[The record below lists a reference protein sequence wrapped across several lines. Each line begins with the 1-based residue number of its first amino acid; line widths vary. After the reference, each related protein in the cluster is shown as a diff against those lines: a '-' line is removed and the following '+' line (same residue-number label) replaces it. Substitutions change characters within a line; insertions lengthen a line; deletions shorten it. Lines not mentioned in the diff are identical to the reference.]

1 MAKTDWP
8 MMAIL
13 RFLAMMG
20 LTRVEVEVEEERIT
34 VVNDGLFP
42 NWLPNGSLV
51 L

>member
-1 MAKTDWP
+1 

-20 LTRVEVEVEEERIT
+20 LTRVEVEEEEERIT

>member
-20 LTRVEVEVEEERIT
+20 LTRVEVEEERIT

>member
-1 MAKTDWP
+1 

-34 VVNDGLFP
+34 VVNDGLFL

>member
-20 LTRVEVEVEEERIT
+20 LTRVEVEEEEERIT